1 MLIHF
6 PKDWIVEVRSSGSFF
21 PHISF
26 LFVCFFFQFYRPGDS
41 TPARKEGDIGGLS
54 TPHYNK
60 PQHSKGS
67 TNNFV
72 SPNTVGLKSETSHTA
87 QFEIT
92 ATRDFINR
100 NTGTKKNPRHRNT
113 ANPSVL
119 LRKVSETAGCPQGES

>member
-6 PKDWIVEVRSSGSFF
+6 PKEWIVEVRSSGSFF

-72 SPNTVGLKSETSHTA
+72 SPNTVGLKSETPHTA

-92 ATRDFINR
+92 ETRDFINR
-100 NTGTKKNPRHRNT
+100 NTGTN
-113 ANPSVL
+113 
-119 LRKVSETAGCPQGES
+119 